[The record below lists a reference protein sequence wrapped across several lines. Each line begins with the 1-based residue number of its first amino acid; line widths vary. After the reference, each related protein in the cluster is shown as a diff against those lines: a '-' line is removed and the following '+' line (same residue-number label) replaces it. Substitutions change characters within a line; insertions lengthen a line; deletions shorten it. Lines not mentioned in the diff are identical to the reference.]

1 MSLPCRKTVI
11 FRDNDLVV
19 EVFSILCRL
28 PSHSIIPCS
37 SLTLSFSA
45 DVAIDQANWDSS
57 KVREKL
63 RRDIDAHVA
72 SVRATKLSSLVAQ
85 YEVCNLGKYFFE
97 VHVLSIQTSLLG
109 LGCMCFASMISIYL
123 SLG

>member
-11 FRDNDLVV
+11 FHDNDLVV
-19 EVFSILCRL
+19 EVFFVDCLVTVIVL
-28 PSHSIIPCS
+28 CS
-37 SLTLSFSA
+37 SRTLSFTA

-63 RRDIDAHVA
+63 QRDIDAHVA
-72 SVRATKLSSLVAQ
+72 SVRATKLSGLVAQ

-97 VHVLSIQTSLLG
+97 DHVLSIQTSLLG
-109 LGCMCFASMISIYL
+109 ACALL
-123 SLG
+123 L